1 MIIHQIGNKELNWKQ
16 ITKINR
22 TYSSRLEIVS
32 GVPQDSILC
41 PLLFRIFL
49 EDLFFILND
58 VGIAIY
64 ANNNTPHVVADEI
77 NGVMASLGKVSEAL
91 FVWFENNLLKSN
103 ADKYNLLLSSSD
115 AVSLRV
121 SEYDIRNSECEN
133 FLGLKFDIS
142 QHLKNIS
149 LIFVEKLVKNLCTSK
164 NRSILGLMSMTH
176 GHEYFI
182 QFAVQLLF
190 TDLDVSQSHDN

>member
-1 MIIHQIGNKELNWKQ
+1 MIIYQIGNKELNWKQ

-41 PLLFRIFL
+41 PLLFSIFL

-58 VGIAIY
+58 VGIASY
-64 ANNNTPHVVADEI
+64 ANNNTPHVVAHDI

-91 FVWFENNLLKSN
+91 FAWFENNLLKSN

-133 FLGLKFDIS
+133 LLGVKFDNKLTFEKYIT
-142 QHLKNIS
+142 NICRKAS
-149 LIFVEKLVKNLCTSK
+149 EKF
-164 NRSILGLMSMTH
+164 MH
-176 GHEYFI
+176 
-182 QFAVQLLF
+182 
-190 TDLDVSQSHDN
+190 

>member
-1 MIIHQIGNKELNWKQ
+1 MIIYQIGNKELNWKQ

-32 GVPQDSILC
+32 GVPRDSILC
-41 PLLFRIFL
+41 PLLFSIFL

-58 VGIAIY
+58 VGIASY
-64 ANNNTPHVVADEI
+64 ANNNTPHVVAHDI

-91 FVWFENNLLKSN
+91 FAWFENNLLKSN

-133 FLGLKFDIS
+133 LLGVKFDNKLTFEKHIT
-142 QHLKNIS
+142 NICRKAS
-149 LIFVEKLVKNLCTSK
+149 EKF
-164 NRSILGLMSMTH
+164 MH
-176 GHEYFI
+176 
-182 QFAVQLLF
+182 
-190 TDLDVSQSHDN
+190 